1 MGKTY
6 SYDPLDDEYQ
16 DDFGTLGDKDTNT
29 QRQKV
34 RKKLDEYLEQKR
46 LRRNLG
52 EDDFDYFDD

>member
-6 SYDPLDDEYQ
+6 SYDPLDEEYQ
-16 DDFGTLGDKDTNT
+16 AELGALSDKDANK

-34 RKKLDEYLEQKR
+34 RKKLDDYLEQKR

-52 EDDFDYFDD
+52 DDDFDYFDE

>member
-6 SYDPLDDEYQ
+6 SYDPLDEEYQ
-16 DDFGTLGDKDTNT
+16 DEFGALNDKDANR

-34 RKKLDEYLEQKR
+34 RKKLDDYLEQKR

-52 EDDFDYFDD
+52 DDDFDYFDE

>member
-16 DDFGTLGDKDTNT
+16 EEFGTLNEKDVNK

-46 LRRNLG
+46 LRRHLG
-52 EDDFDYFDD
+52 DDEFDFFDE

>member
-6 SYDPLDDEYQ
+6 SYDPLDEEYQ
-16 DDFGTLGDKDTNT
+16 DEFGSLSEKDTNR

-34 RKKLDEYLEQKR
+34 RKKLDDYLEQKR